1 VTDDVVI
8 KIGAS
13 YAGGYG
19 SRVST
24 WRPFN
29 LTPSLRV
36 YSLVRSYLQVY
47 KSRYR
52 QPNISVLRLVVLPVR
67 EVPGSDSG
75 PEIGCSRGVQLFPL
89 WAGSRAARVKIT
101 MSSNETALIVV

>member
-1 VTDDVVI
+1 MNHSRPIDGVGVTLILELCDVADDVVF
-8 KIGAS
+8 KTGAC

-24 WRPFN
+24 SRPFN
-29 LTPSLRV
+29 LTLSLQV
-36 YSLVRSYLQVY
+36 YSVVRSYLKVY

-52 QPNISVLRLVVLPVR
+52 QPNIAVLWLVVLPVR

-75 PEIGCSRGVQLFPL
+75 PKIGCTRGV
-89 WAGSRAARVKIT
+89 
-101 MSSNETALIVV
+101 